1 MFTLIRG
8 GTIYTPVEVGK
19 KDVLVAADKIAK
31 IAERID
37 VPWSLEP
44 EVVEADGKIITAGF
58 IDLHVHLIG
67 GGGEGGPSTRT
78 PEIQLSQITRA
89 GVTTVLG
96 VLGTD
101 DITRHPE
108 SLLAKALALEHEGIS
123 AYMLSGSYQ
132 MPPATI
138 TGSLRKDIALIP
150 HVLGVGEI
158 AISDHR
164 SSQPSF
170 EDVARVAAE
179 ARVGGML
186 GGKAGLVQFHMG
198 EGARGLEYLF
208 RLVKETEI
216 PIGQFLPTHVTR
228 SPALFEHAIR
238 FAQMGG
244 NVDITASGKRLAWR
258 MGAGEALR
266 RLLAAQVPVE
276 RITFSSDS
284 NGSMPVF
291 DEKGSLLHL
300 AVGDIYNLY
309 GTVRDLI
316 TEEGFPVPDVL
327 KTVTLNPAKRL
338 RIDGRKG
345 SLEEGKDAD
354 LIVFEP
360 DWRIERVYCR
370 GRLMVSGGEPVVKG
384 TFE

>member
-78 PEIQLSQITRA
+78 PEIQLTQITRA

-108 SLLAKALALEHEGIS
+108 SLLAKAMALEHEGIS